1 MTPNI
6 NQREIYTEICQRR
19 EIQFRN
25 FMIISNIFYLS
36 YYPKHDNKPFASN
49 FKFSLIPVD
58 EYFTISLT
66 NKQKIGLTSYCSIH
80 SLYDR
85 DTSMFYRQTL
95 MHSFISQIH

>member
-19 EIQFRN
+19 EI
-25 FMIISNIFYLS
+25 IIPNMTIN
-36 YYPKHDNKPFASN
+36 HFASI